1 MEVHEKIRKIRELKN
16 FSQEN
21 MAEQLQMSVN
31 GYAKIER
38 GEVGLQMDKLEKIAD
53 VLGMDV
59 VDLLTV
65 EKNLVFLNMENSTNS
80 ANYYA
85 SQEQYV
91 IEIEKLKQQN
101 GYLQAMLMEKEKLI
115 TWQKQQL
122 DSLNELI
129 RTIGRG

>member
-38 GEVGLQMDKLEKIAD
+38 GEVGLQMVKLEKIAD

-101 GYLQAMLMEKEKLI
+101 GYLQAILMEKEKLI
-115 TWQKQQL
+115 T
-122 DSLNELI
+122 
-129 RTIGRG
+129 

>member
-1 MEVHEKIRKIRELKN
+1 MKVHEKIRKIRELKN

-65 EKNLVFLNMENSTNS
+65 EKNLVFLNMENRTNS

-91 IEIEKLKQQN
+91 IEKLKQQN
-101 GYLQAMLMEKEKLI
+101 CYLQAILMEKEKLI

>member
-1 MEVHEKIRKIRELKN
+1 MKVHEKVRKIRELKN

-31 GYAKIER
+31 GYVKIER

-53 VLGMDV
+53 VLGMGV

-65 EKNLVFLNMENSTNS
+65 EFLNMENSTNS

-101 GYLQAMLMEKEKLI
+101 GYLQAILMEKEKLI

>member
-1 MEVHEKIRKIRELKN
+1 
-16 FSQEN
+16 
-21 MAEQLQMSVN
+21 
-31 GYAKIER
+31 
-38 GEVGLQMDKLEKIAD
+38 MDKLEKIAD

-101 GYLQAMLMEKEKLI
+101 GYLQAILMEKEKLI

>member
-1 MEVHEKIRKIRELKN
+1 MKVHEKIRKIRELKN

-59 VDLLTV
+59 VDLLSV
-65 EKNLVFLNMENSTNS
+65 DKSLVFLNMVNSTHS
-80 ANYYA
+80 TNYYA
-85 SQEQYV
+85 APEQ
-91 IEIEKLKQQN
+91 
-101 GYLQAMLMEKEKLI
+101 
-115 TWQKQQL
+115 
-122 DSLNELI
+122 
-129 RTIGRG
+129 

>member
-1 MEVHEKIRKIRELKN
+1 
-16 FSQEN
+16 
-21 MAEQLQMSVN
+21 
-31 GYAKIER
+31 
-38 GEVGLQMDKLEKIAD
+38 MDKLEKIAD

-80 ANYYA
+80 TNYYA

-101 GYLQAMLMEKEKLI
+101 GYLQAILMEKEKLI

>member
-1 MEVHEKIRKIRELKN
+1 
-16 FSQEN
+16 
-21 MAEQLQMSVN
+21 
-31 GYAKIER
+31 
-38 GEVGLQMDKLEKIAD
+38 
-53 VLGMDV
+53 MDV

-101 GYLQAMLMEKEKLI
+101 GYLQAILMEKEKLI

-129 RTIGRG
+129 RTIWRG

>member
-1 MEVHEKIRKIRELKN
+1 MKVHEKVRKIRELKN

-31 GYAKIER
+31 GYEKIER

-85 SQEQYV
+85 SQERYV

-101 GYLQAMLMEKEKLI
+101 GYLRAILMEKEKLI

>member
-1 MEVHEKIRKIRELKN
+1 MKVYEKIRKIRELKN

-65 EKNLVFLNMENSTNS
+65 EKNLVFLNMENRTNS

-101 GYLQAMLMEKEKLI
+101 CYLQAILMEKEKLI

>member
-1 MEVHEKIRKIRELKN
+1 M
-16 FSQEN
+16 
-21 MAEQLQMSVN
+21 
-31 GYAKIER
+31 
-38 GEVGLQMDKLEKIAD
+38 
-53 VLGMDV
+53 
-59 VDLLTV
+59 
-65 EKNLVFLNMENSTNS
+65 FLNMENRTNS

-101 GYLQAMLMEKEKLI
+101 CYLQAILMEKEKLI

>member
-1 MEVHEKIRKIRELKN
+1 MKVHEKVRKIRELKN

-53 VLGMDV
+53 VLGMGV

-65 EKNLVFLNMENSTNS
+65 EKIWCFSIWKT
-80 ANYYA
+80 APTPPT
-85 SQEQYV
+85 
-91 IEIEKLKQQN
+91 
-101 GYLQAMLMEKEKLI
+101 I
-115 TWQKQQL
+115 THRR
-122 DSLNELI
+122 SSM
-129 RTIGRG
+129 